1 MPTTATRP
9 LRVAMVIDV
18 WDDAANGAVISTRRF
33 TELLRERG
41 HTVTV
46 LAGGVPAPGKIAL
59 PPFAIPLADGIM
71 RKMRFLFAW
80 PDRGLL
86 AAAFAEHDLV
96 HVQMP
101 FYLGVRAVAIARKMG
116 LPVVTT
122 FHVLA
127 ENLLYN
133 VGIRS
138 QTMADLVYRLW
149 LRTFFNRSD
158 QVICPSAFAEAELRR
173 YGLRVPT
180 TVISNG
186 VPGRFHRV
194 PGEPL
199 ADDGKFVVLTVGR
212 LATEKRHDLI
222 VEAIRRSRHERRIQ
236 LVILG
241 DGPLREKLK
250 ARARGLT
257 NPPRFGFVPSDELP
271 RYYSA
276 ANLFIHAAQV
286 ELEGMS
292 VLESMAC
299 GAPCLIARAPKSAA
313 SQFAPDPRYLFES
326 GLLEDLTAKIDGLL
340 DHPEQLEEA
349 SAAAERVAS
358 DYRIERS
365 LARLE
370 QVYAELVGGLRRR
383 DERTCGKETGVHR
396 GGHEGDGPVV

>member
-1 MPTTATRP
+1 MLATTPRP
-9 LRVAMVIDV
+9 LRIAIVIDV
-18 WDDAANGAVISTRRF
+18 WDDAANGAVVSTRRF

-41 HTVTV
+41 YTVTA
-46 LAGGVPAPGKIAL
+46 LAGGAPAPGKIAL
-59 PPFAIPLADGIM
+59 PPFTIPLADGIM

-80 PDRGLL
+80 PDRALL
-86 AAAFAEHDLV
+86 AAALAEHDV
-96 HVQMP
+96 AHVQMP
-101 FYLGVRAVAIARKMG
+101 FYLGIRAVAIARRMG
-116 LPVVTT
+116 RPVVST
-122 FHVLA
+122 FHVLP
-127 ENLLYN
+127 ENLLHN
-133 VGIRS
+133 VGIRC
-138 QTMADLVYRLW
+138 QAMVDLAYRFW
-149 LRTFFNRSD
+149 LRVFFNRCHH
-158 QVICPSAFAEAELRR
+158 VICPSAFAEAELRR

-199 ADDGKFVVLTVGR
+199 ADHGKFVVLTVGR

-222 VEAIRRSRHERRIQ
+222 IEAIRRSRHERRIQ

-241 DGPLREKLK
+241 DGPLRERLQ
-250 ARARGLT
+250 ARVRGLT

-276 ANLFIHAAQV
+276 ADLFIHAAEV

-292 VLESMAC
+292 VLEAMAC
-299 GAPCLIARAPKSAA
+299 GAPCLIARAAKSAA

-326 GLLEDLTAKIDGLL
+326 GSIEDLTGKIDAFL
-340 DHPEQLEEA
+340 DRPERLKEA

-370 QVYAELVGGLRRR
+370 QVYAELVAN
-383 DERTCGKETGVHR
+383 V
-396 GGHEGDGPVV
+396 P